1 MITDDQQDQS
11 YEDDDNDE
19 EVKEAAPERPLWFQV
34 ESPID
39 VIRNA
44 ALYSS
49 NGEEMS
55 LVVCKFKKSFTEN
68 RISSK
73 KQTNIFDFFKPV

>member
-34 ESPID
+34 ESAID
-39 VIRNA
+39 LFETLLCIAVMEKR
-44 ALYSS
+44 
-49 NGEEMS
+49 
-55 LVVCKFKKSFTEN
+55 
-68 RISSK
+68 
-73 KQTNIFDFFKPV
+73 